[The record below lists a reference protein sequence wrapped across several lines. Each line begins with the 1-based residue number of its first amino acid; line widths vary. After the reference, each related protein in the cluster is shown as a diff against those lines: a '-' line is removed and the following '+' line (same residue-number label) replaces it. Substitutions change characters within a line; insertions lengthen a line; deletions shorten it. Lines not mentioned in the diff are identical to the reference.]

1 MRKRMKMEKRRK
13 LNMAKF
19 KIKETG
25 EFKELS
31 LYEVKNGVRQQI
43 DYFEEVYCNNE
54 DTFLIKDTTESGEG
68 TYYLISQESFEWW
81 KEWVENEQE
90 IEYAV
95 DELGIDW
102 LEYDFYD
109 DNDMKSIQQ
118 EMLEIIKLLRLKT
131 KVNA

>member
-1 MRKRMKMEKRRK
+1 
-13 LNMAKF
+13 MAKF

-109 DNDMKSIQQ
+109 DNDMELVQK
-118 EMLEIIKLLRLKT
+118 EMLEIIELLRLKT

>member
-1 MRKRMKMEKRRK
+1 MT
-13 LNMAKF
+13 KF

-31 LYEVKNGVRQQI
+31 LHEIKNGVRQQI
-43 DYFEEVYCNNE
+43 DYFGDVYCNVE
-54 DTFLIKDTTESGEG
+54 DTFLVEDYTESGEG
-68 TYYLISQESFEWW
+68 TYYLISQENFEWW
-81 KEWVENEQE
+81 KEWAENEQE
-90 IEYAV
+90 INYSA

-109 DNDMKSIQQ
+109 DNDMELVQQ
-118 EMLEIIKLLRLKT
+118 EMLEIIELLRLKI

>member
-1 MRKRMKMEKRRK
+1 MT
-13 LNMAKF
+13 KF

-31 LYEVKNGVRQQI
+31 LHEIKNGVRQQI
-43 DYFEEVYCNNE
+43 DYFWEVYCNNE
-54 DTFLIKDTTESGEG
+54 DTFLIEDYTESCER

-90 IEYAV
+90 INYSA

-109 DNDMKSIQQ
+109 DNDMELVQQ
-118 EMLEIIKLLRLKT
+118 EMIEIIELLRLKT